1 MSKKTPH
8 IYLISGLGA
17 DYRVFQK
24 INLKGYNYTHIKW
37 STPKS
42 QNQSI
47 VDYTKSLLPQIKN
60 ENPILIGVSFGGMI
74 AIEIAKLIPT
84 TKVIVISTI
93 KTKNELPLKYRL
105 MGLVGLNKITPE
117 WMLNKNSVFLE
128 LMFGIKSDE
137 GKKVFRE
144 IIADTDTH
152 FMKWAINQIVSWNNT
167 TVPKNVIH
175 IHGKKDKLLPVKLD
189 KVQYVIENGG
199 HFMIFE
205 KAKKINKIINE
216 VLCSL

>member
-24 INLKGYNYTHIKW
+24 ISLKGYNYTHIEW
-37 STPKS
+37 TAPKS

-47 VDYTKSLLPQIKN
+47 VDYTKSLLPQIKH
-60 ENPILIGVSFGGMI
+60 ENPILIGISFGGMI
-74 AIEIAKLIPT
+74 AIEMAKLIPT

-93 KTKNELPLKYRL
+93 KTRNELPLKYRL

-128 LMFGIKSDE
+128 LVFGIKSDE

-175 IHGKKDKLLPVKLD
+175 IHGKKTSFCLLNSIKYNMLS
-189 KVQYVIENGG
+189 KMEVI
-199 HFMIFE
+199 
-205 KAKKINKIINE
+205 
-216 VLCSL
+216 S